1 MNKEEH
7 LLFVI
12 ILFLFTLTFGKKWM
26 EEYIGHGIE
35 NFDPNISLLSAGMS
49 GGNKNEKNKTIEGF
63 SKNFKQKTNNDKY
76 STEDAKSKNMVI
88 ESFVT
93 RKPTKCSSR
102 INMY

>member
-35 NFDPNISLLSAGMS
+35 NFDPNISLLSSRMI

-63 SKNFKQKTNNDKY
+63 TKGFSKKFKQKTNNDKY
-76 STEDAKSKNMVI
+76 STEDTKS
-88 ESFVT
+88 
-93 RKPTKCSSR
+93 RGYR
-102 INMY
+102 IIYNS